1 MISVAAS
8 APDEPKTKK
17 PWSALTPM
25 TTRELILDV
34 AEELAHEGFDSL
46 TMRSVAARLE
56 AAPMALYNHFA
67 DKDALVDALL
77 DRVLGRFEPPPPT
90 GDWLEDLKAFA
101 RAHRKVLTDHAWA
114 VSPLFSHPTPG
125 TSAVR
130 VGEHVLAIIRRGE
143 VTNDEA
149 VAIFSGIIALN
160 YGWSSFT
167 AARQLD
173 PAAGEQVAAAMAALP
188 AKAFPHTAAVSAAM
202 VAYGSDEHYELVL
215 GRLLGAGE

>member
-1 MISVAAS
+1 M
-8 APDEPKTKK
+8 PKDSSQPYPRPRRKRG
-17 PWSALTPM
+17 SL
-25 TTRELILDV
+25 TRELILHT
-34 AEELAHEGFDSL
+34 AEELAREGFHSL

-67 DKDALVDALL
+67 DKDELIDALL
-77 DRVLGRFEPPPPT
+77 DRVLGRFEPPASS

-101 RAHRKVLTDHAWA
+101 RAHRKVLTDHPWA

-125 TSAVR
+125 MSAVR
-130 VGEHVLAIIRRGE
+130 VGEHALAAIRRSD

-149 VAIFSGIIALN
+149 VAIFSGIVALN

-188 AKAFPHTAAVSAAM
+188 AEAFPHTAAVAAEM
-202 VAYGSDEHYELVL
+202 VGYGSDEHYELVL
-215 GRLLGAGE
+215 GRLLS

>member
-1 MISVAAS
+1 MSTPS
-8 APDEPKTKK
+8 PKDSSQPYPRPRRKRG
-17 PWSALTPM
+17 SL
-25 TTRELILDV
+25 TRELILDA
-34 AEELAHEGFDSL
+34 AEELAREGWDSL
-46 TMRSVAARLE
+46 SMRSVAARLK

-67 DKDALVDALL
+67 DKDELVDALL
-77 DRVLGRFEPPPPT
+77 DRVLSRFEPPPTT
-90 GDWLEDLKAFA
+90 GDWPEDLRAFA

-125 TSAVR
+125 MSAVT
-130 VGEHVLAIIRRGE
+130 VGEHALAVIRRGD

-173 PAAGEQVAAAMAALP
+173 PTAGEQVAAAMATLP
-188 AKAFPHTAAVSAAM
+188 AEAFPNTAAVAAEM
-202 VAYGSDEHYELVL
+202 AGYGSD
-215 GRLLGAGE
+215 